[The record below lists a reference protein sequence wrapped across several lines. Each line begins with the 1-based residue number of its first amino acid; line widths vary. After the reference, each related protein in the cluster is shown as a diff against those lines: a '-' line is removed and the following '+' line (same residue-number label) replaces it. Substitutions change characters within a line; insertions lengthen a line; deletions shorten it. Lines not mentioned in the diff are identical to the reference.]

1 MDNQLIE
8 GCKKGKRKSFELLY
22 KRYSPVLFGI
32 CYRYSKSRDEAEDIL
47 QDGFIR
53 IYQKIGTFE
62 GKGSFEG
69 WMKRIMINTS
79 INHYKSNL
87 KHYFH
92 DEVENHQLID
102 DGEINL
108 NEMDSSLDRMQLVR
122 LIQELPDGYKLVFN
136 MYVIDGLTHNEIAE
150 ELNISVNTSKTQLF
164 KARKKLREKLEKLIN
179 TDI

>member
-22 KRYSPVLFGI
+22 KKYSPVLFGI

-47 QDGFIR
+47 QDGFIK
-53 IYQKIGTFE
+53 IYEKIGTFK

-79 INHYKSNL
+79 INHYKRNI

-92 DEVENHQLID
+92 EEID
-102 DGEINL
+102 DQRTMESDNNDL
-108 NEMDSSLDRMQLVR
+108 VELDESIDKLK
-122 LIQELPDGYKLVFN
+122 LIKIIQELPDGYKLVFN
-136 MYVIDGLTHNEIAE
+136 MYVIDGLSHNEIAE

-164 KARKKLREKLEKLIN
+164 KARRKLREKVEKLM
-179 TDI
+179 